1 MVPRDG
7 GTYAY
12 GTFITY
18 GYGHGFTYVC
28 GQTDGRTPT
37 SFFISPMR
45 LKQAA
50 EVELSS
56 GEGKR
61 VFITNTGVPFC

>member
-28 GQTDGRTPT
+28 GQ
-37 SFFISPMR
+37 MR